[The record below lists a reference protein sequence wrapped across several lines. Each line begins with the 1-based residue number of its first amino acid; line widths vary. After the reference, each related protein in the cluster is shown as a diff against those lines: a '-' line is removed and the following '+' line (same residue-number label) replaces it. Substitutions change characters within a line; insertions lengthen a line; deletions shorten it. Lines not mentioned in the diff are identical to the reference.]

1 MRQATQVWTTWQAL
15 LQQFAWAFTRPGH
28 RRFVEW
34 VTALALN
41 VEEHTITQSVTAIE
55 RMADWKALET
65 FAEYGAWRAE
75 FLTRSLARLVEE
87 APGRLWHGYHVS
99 AVDDTKVHRSG
110 EHVWGTCTFHE
121 YTARCPNRAAT
132 VRAHN
137 WVVLGALLHNPER
150 PAWFLPVSGRL
161 YFRKS
166 QLPDHPGHPG
176 RTETFRTKCELA
188 VELLRPW
195 PEVFSGHPL
204 GP

>member
-1 MRQATQVWTTWQAL
+1 MRQATLVWTTWQAL

-55 RMADWKALET
+55 RTADWKAMES
-65 FAEYGAWRAE
+65 FAEYGAWRTE
-75 FLTRSLARLVEE
+75 YLTRSLAWLVEE

-121 YTARCPNRAAT
+121 YTARCPNRATT
-132 VRAHN
+132 VRA
-137 WVVLGALLHNPER
+137 P
-150 PAWFLPVSGRL
+150 
-161 YFRKS
+161 
-166 QLPDHPGHPG
+166 PG
-176 RTETFRTKCELA
+176 
-188 VELLRPW
+188 
-195 PEVFSGHPL
+195 
-204 GP
+204 